1 MAKTITLSN
10 RQWDKLKSQI
20 IEDYGRTTVMISWRL
35 REQLGFTLR
44 QHKDEKETEW
54 TKQYTMRL
62 DFWDDMLYTMF
73 LLKYS
78 DYIQSDFREQA
89 II

>member
-1 MAKTITLSN
+1 MMAKTITLSN

-62 DFWDDMLYTMF
+62 DFWDDILHTMF

-78 DYIQSDFREQA
+78 DYLL
-89 II
+89 

>member
-10 RQWDKLKSQI
+10 RQWEKLKSQI
-20 IEDYGRTTVMISWRL
+20 IEDYGRTTVLISWRL

-44 QHKDEKETEW
+44 QHKDATETDW
-54 TKQYTMRL
+54 AKQYTMRL
-62 DFWDDMLYTMF
+62 DFWDDMLHTIF

-78 DYIQSDFREQA
+78 DYLL
-89 II
+89 